1 VDGRLLRGSG
11 GKDSRK
17 KIKKDDNDN
26 TSLRIER
33 LLKDSFSMGSRGRGR
48 NQGKRKRYKDEMSP
62 KIK

>member
-1 VDGRLLRGSG
+1 MIAGV
-11 GKDSRK
+11 KIVERK
-17 KIKKDDNDN
+17 LKRMVN

-48 NQGKRKRYKDEMSP
+48 NQGKRKRSKDKMSP